1 MNKNIL
7 DAIKGILYS
16 TEPDGTPCAAHAK
29 VARLQNYL
37 ENMQKKRRYVMII
50 LDEQPDKTTR
60 LFYWSRYGSATGVL
74 TTKLERA
81 SVFDTPENAQRAFD
95 DDGGDSFLQQENGD
109 SLTYDKTLCDGAGDY
124 TYERY
129 ILEI

>member
-16 TEPDGTPCAAHAK
+16 TEPDGTPCAAHEK
-29 VARLQNYL
+29 VAKLQNYL
-37 ENMQKKRRYVMII
+37 ENMQKKRRFVMII

-60 LFYWSRYGSATGVL
+60 LFYWSRYGSATGIL
-74 TTKLERA
+74 TQKLERA
-81 SVFDTPENAQRAFD
+81 SVFESANDCEQAFNN
-95 DDGGDSFLQQENGD
+95 DGGDSFLQSENGD
-109 SLTYDKTLCDGAGDY
+109 SLTYDKTLCGGVGDY
-124 TYERY
+124 TYGRF

>member
-37 ENMQKKRRYVMII
+37 ENMQKKRRFVMII

-60 LFYWSRYGSATGVL
+60 LFYWSQYGSATGVL